1 MSKEQD
7 IIKWWE
13 SYSEEEA
20 KRRKEEWLDEHN
32 KARMPNTIL
41 DKLTNKEFNTALA
54 NTISDINFHTTDTYM
69 HITNAERESW
79 NKVTYEALTKTVTRE
94 ADGIMSKE
102 DKTKLDNIHEGANNY
117 THPKYKPVNTY
128 KYKKVDEYGH
138 IYGYSDPEI
147 LPVTVDSVDT
157 LNGKPLEWFAKNNNQ
172 VFNNITVPDIDVSR
186 AKDNSAVNYTTMK
199 NYALDSVIQFSE
211 SNTNLNT
218 KKLWYNTKTNI
229 SYYFDNGTWKRLT
242 LPDKPVTYNNDTGKI
257 DSRYLPATG
266 FPIGYIATIYGN
278 TVPKNFLL
286 LDGSTIR
293 KSDYPALWDRVS
305 RYCKIIQESEYNA
318 NNKTMYFSYVSSD
331 DNLIRLPNFYNL
343 HLRSTSDV
351 SRHGNLSK
359 ARRAN
364 IFGTFPVTT
373 FNTYDEDFDVDL
385 YNKYPLTKYTNKNVS
400 DYTYYKPRRAE
411 PGPMGYIYTNNNRRE
426 SLGFYYKPIINETS
440 DSFSARS
447 VTVLY
452 CIKAK

>member
-1 MSKEQD
+1 MSKERD

-94 ADGIMSKE
+94 ADGIMSKK
-102 DKTKLDNIHEGANNY
+102 DKIKLDNIHEGANNY

-343 HLRSTSDV
+343 HLRPTSDV
-351 SRHGNLSK
+351 SRYGNLSK

-411 PGPMGYIYTNNNRRE
+411 PGPMGYTYTNNNRE
-426 SLGFYYKPIINETS
+426 SLNFYYKPIINETS
-440 DSFSARS
+440 DSFSPRS
-447 VTVLY
+447 ITVLY

>member
-20 KRRKEEWLDEHN
+20 KRRKEEWLGEHN
-32 KARMPNTIL
+32 KARKSNLIV
-41 DKLTNKEFNTALA
+41 DKLTDKEFNTALA
-54 NTISDINFHTTDTYM
+54 NTLSDINFHTTDGYM
-69 HITNAERESW
+69 HITKAERESW

-94 ADGIMSKE
+94 TDGIMSKE
-102 DKTKLDNIHEGANNY
+102 DKIKLDNIQEGANNY

-157 LNGKPLEWFAKNNNQ
+157 LNSKPLEWFAKNNNQ
-172 VFNNITVPDIDVSR
+172 VFNNITVPDIDVSK
-186 AKDNSAVNYTTMK
+186 AKDNVAVNYSTMR
-199 NYALDSVIQFSE
+199 NYALDSVVQFSE

-218 KKLWYNTKTNI
+218 KKIWYNTKTGV
-229 SYYFDNGTWKRLT
+229 SYYFDNGIWKQLS

-257 DSRYLPATG
+257 DNRFLPTTG
-266 FPIGYIATIYGN
+266 YPIGYIATIYGN
-278 TVPKNFLL
+278 IVPKNFLL
-286 LDGSTIR
+286 LNGATIK
-293 KSDYPALWDRVS
+293 KSEYPALWDRVS

-318 NNKTMYFSYVSSD
+318 NNKTMYFSYVNGD
-331 DNLIRLPNFYNL
+331 DSLIRLPNFYDL
-343 HLRSTSDV
+343 HLRPTSDV
-351 SRHGNLSK
+351 ARHGNLSE

-364 IFGTFPVTT
+364 IYGTFPITP
-373 FNTYDEDFDVDL
+373 FRTYEWAEDIAL
-385 YNKYPLTKYTNKNVS
+385 YNKYPLTKFTAKDVS
-400 DYTYYKPRRAE
+400 GYSYYRAHNNE
-411 PGPMGYIYTNNNRRE
+411 IGSMGYTYTNNNRE
-426 SLGFYYKPIINETS
+426 SLNFYYKPIVNETS
-440 DSFSARS
+440 DGFSARS
-447 VTVLY
+447 VTILY

>member
-32 KARMPNTIL
+32 KARLPNIIL

-54 NTISDINFHTTDTYM
+54 NTLSDINFHTTDTYM

-79 NKVTYEALTKTVTRE
+79 NKVTYEALTKTVTKE

-186 AKDNSAVNYTTMK
+186 AKDNSAVNYTTMRG
-199 NYALDSVIQFSE
+199 YTLDSVVQFSE

-257 DSRYLPATG
+257 DSRCLPATG
-266 FPIGYIATIYGN
+266 FPIGYIANIYGN

-305 RYCKIIQESEYNA
+305 RYFKIIQESEYNA

-343 HLRSTSDV
+343 HLRPTSDV

-411 PGPMGYIYTNNNRRE
+411 PGPMGYTYTNNNRE
-426 SLGFYYKPIINETS
+426 SLNFYYKPIINETS
-440 DSFSARS
+440 DSFSPRS
-447 VTVLY
+447 ITVLY